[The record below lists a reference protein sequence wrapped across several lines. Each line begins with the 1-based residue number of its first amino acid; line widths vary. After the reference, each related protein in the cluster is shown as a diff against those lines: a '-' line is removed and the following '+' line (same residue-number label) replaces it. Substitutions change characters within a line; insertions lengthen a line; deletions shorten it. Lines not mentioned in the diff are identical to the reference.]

1 MEPHDDSFKLSEQSF
16 RKVLDREVFP
26 AGSMVFQEGQAAGK
40 AYILLRGE
48 VEIVTR
54 NAAGEPIV
62 LTKVQKGQFF
72 GELALLM
79 NSTRTAS
86 AVARTE
92 CEVLYIARDKLTQK
106 LQEADPFLR
115 YWIQYLSGRVVD
127 LSKRVQKVKS

>member
-26 AGSMVFQEGQAAGK
+26 AGALVFHEGQAAGK

-48 VEIVTR
+48 IEIVTR
-54 NAAGEPIV
+54 NAAGDTIV

-92 CEVLYIARDKLTQK
+92 CEVLYIGRDKLTQK

>member
-26 AGSMVFQEGQAAGK
+26 AGAVVFQEGQAAGK

-48 VEIVTR
+48 NEIVTR
-54 NAAGEPIV
+54 NAAGETIV
-62 LTKVQKGQFF
+62 LTKVHKGQFF

-92 CEVLYIARDKLTQK
+92 CEVLYIGRDKLTQK